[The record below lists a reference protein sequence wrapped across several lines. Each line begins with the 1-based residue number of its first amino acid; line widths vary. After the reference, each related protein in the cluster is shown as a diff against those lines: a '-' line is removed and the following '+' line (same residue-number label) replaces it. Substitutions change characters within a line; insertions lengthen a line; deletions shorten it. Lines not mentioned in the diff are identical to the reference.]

1 MKTKTTIAAFIMLL
15 SPAAAFAYGCNSSA
29 HMEQQQAAISCA
41 EGMVFDTE
49 AQTCVAETTS

>member
-1 MKTKTTIAAFIMLL
+1 MKMKTTTAALILLL
-15 SPAAAFAYGCNSSA
+15 SPAGAFAYCSGAA
-29 HMEQQQAAISCA
+29 HEAQQQAAISCA

>member
-1 MKTKTTIAAFIMLL
+1 MKIKTTIAAFVLLL

-41 EGMVFDTE
+41 EGTTYDVASE
-49 AQTCVAETTS
+49 SCVADVTG